1 MRKYLPRTW
10 VSPKLVHGESKI
22 HYDGVF
28 TTTPIARGEKLM
40 EFGGHTISAATKAL
54 EGPYRV
60 RSIWIVADSVYLALP
75 ESDTAPSLDENL
87 NHSCDAN
94 AWLADEIDAGGAAR
108 RRGGRGDHARP
119 GNVER
124 HAWNFDETEYT
135 VDAEDCTCGS
145 DICRR
150 RLTETDWK
158 LPTVRERYRGHFH
171 PIVQKMIDARAATA
185 ALRFRRARTR
195 R

>member
-1 MRKYLPRTW
+1 MQKYLPRTW

-28 TTTPIARGEKLM
+28 AVQPFKKGERLM
-40 EFGGHTISAATKAL
+40 EFGGALISRDEAD

-60 RSIWIVADSVYLALP
+60 RSIWAVGDNAYLAIP

-94 AWLADEIDAGGAAR
+94 AWLDGDVVLVARRDIDAGEEITLDQGT
-108 RRGGRGDHARP
+108 
-119 GNVER
+119 
-124 HAWNFDETEYT
+124 WNFDETEYT

-145 DICRR
+145 PDCRV
-150 RLTETDWK
+150 RLTENDWK
-158 LPTVRERYRGHFH
+158 LAAVQKRYRGHFH
-171 PIVQKMIDARAATA
+171 PLVQAMIEALKAAPRRSKA
-185 ALRFRRARTR
+185 A
-195 R
+195 

>member
-40 EFGGHTISAATKAL
+40 EFGGLPISQEEAV

-94 AWLADEIDAGGAAR
+94 AWLADEVTLVAR
-108 RRGGRGDHARP
+108 RDIAAGEEITMDQGT
-119 GNVER
+119 
-124 HAWNFDETEYT
+124 WNFDETEYT

-158 LPTVRERYRGHFH
+158 LPAVRERYRGHFH
-171 PIVQKMIDARAATA
+171 PIVQKMIDAG
-185 ALRFRRARTR
+185 
-195 R
+195 